1 MCQTLQIPPGYNSP
15 TISEGLVMILIPPEE
30 RAYNRRSEMA
40 TPENRVQINVS
51 SSAERRASI
60 AVSYSSSTDCRAL
73 GSNCPLWQS
82 VEAGS
87 KVPGANAR
95 LLCKRLLPKYNIS
108 PANLK
113 YHYRGVTVCL
123 QVSYQWC
130 FWCLIGVLF
139 CSKWRITDG
148 NGRDSWCYKTLKY
161 QCLYEMLKT
170 DERIYSLLRTERP
183 QVRFLSGAES
193 KSLRNIV
200 FWGFSYLLKYV
211 IFGVKTHF
219 GFDLYWLLSDW
230 VRSFLLHIPPE
241 YVLFLL
247 ILLFNC
253 SDQTTV
259 HAVLLLIAVSER
271 RQ

>member
-183 QVRFLSGAES
+183 QVRFLSGAGIKKTQTISFVSFFRMKNQIAYFVCIRSGPVLWRILPLLPEPDPDLLWYGLRKWWYADGQWDR
-193 KSLRNIV
+193 KSV
-200 FWGFSYLLKYV
+200 V
-211 IFGVKTHF
+211 
-219 GFDLYWLLSDW
+219 
-230 VRSFLLHIPPE
+230 
-241 YVLFLL
+241 
-247 ILLFNC
+247 
-253 SDQTTV
+253 
-259 HAVLLLIAVSER
+259 
-271 RQ
+271 